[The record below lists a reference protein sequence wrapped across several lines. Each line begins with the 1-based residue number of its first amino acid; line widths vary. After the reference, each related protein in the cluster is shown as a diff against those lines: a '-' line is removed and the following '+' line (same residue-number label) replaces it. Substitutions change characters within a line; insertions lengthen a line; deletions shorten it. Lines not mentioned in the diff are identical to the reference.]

1 MVSVNPGRVG
11 AGSRYGAPSDLEVI
25 PCWAWAHR
33 STPPSA
39 FQGIKGVLCHN
50 KFSCCV
56 TRFLSQNPHSVP
68 MRGLWRSAWPH
79 LLEVPYSAIQ
89 CGYYWKDDLKV
100 QWFWL
105 LRKECWTNNQSF
117 ISEFLKWME
126 PNCYCWLIN
135 LRWDTDS
142 IWGRNKTPRS
152 SLHFA
157 LKSPF
162 ASDTERELQ
171 SPLGAMT
178 CLFLGHQDTGLH
190 LEDKVPSY
198 CTHLPFPH
206 RAAQK
211 NKGRGSSTYLVY
223 PIIPKPHT

>member
-1 MVSVNPGRVG
+1 MELRLTWKSYH
-11 AGSRYGAPSDLEVI
+11 AGLEL
-25 PCWAWAHR
+25 
-33 STPPSA
+33 TDPPPHPPAS
-39 FQGIKGVLCHN
+39 QGIKGMLCHN

-79 LLEVPYSAIQ
+79 LLEVPYSAIL

-105 LRKECWTNNQSF
+105 PRKECWTNNQSF
-117 ISEFLKWME
+117 ISQFLKWTE
-126 PNCYCWLIN
+126 PNCYCRLIN
-135 LRWDTDS
+135 LRWNTDS
-142 IWGRNKTPRS
+142 VWGHNKTPRS

-162 ASDTERELQ
+162 ASDTERTAVP
-171 SPLGAMT
+171 SGCNDMPVAGSS
-178 CLFLGHQDTGLH
+178 GHRAS
-190 LEDKVPSY
+190 EDKVPSY

-206 RAAQK
+206 RAAQ
-211 NKGRGSSTYLVY
+211 NTGRGSSTYLIY
-223 PIIPKPHT
+223 PFIPEPTLSLTK

>member
-1 MVSVNPGRVG
+1 MELRLTWKSYH
-11 AGSRYGAPSDLEVI
+11 AGLEL
-25 PCWAWAHR
+25 
-33 STPPSA
+33 TDPPPLA

-105 LRKECWTNNQSF
+105 PRKECWTNNQSF

-126 PNCYCWLIN
+126 PNCYCRLIN

-142 IWGRNKTPRS
+142 VWGRNKTPRS

-178 CLFLGHQDTGLH
+178 CLLLGHQDTGPPRIKYLATAPTCPSLTVLH
-190 LEDKVPSY
+190 RKIKAGDLLLTLFILLSPSP
-198 CTHLPFPH
+198 TLSLT
-206 RAAQK
+206 K
-211 NKGRGSSTYLVY
+211 
-223 PIIPKPHT
+223 